1 MQYRPTYGHNKRNTK
16 TTKLHQTNYPSKL
29 DREQEKQRPH
39 AGQNHGARRY
49 LHLWRNCSCEL
60 CWMRCWELKVAG
72 LVWKKH
78 MKQNV
83 WNHSNTPRVT
93 NNHLEWGHCDVAMFC
108 PNMGITMFLL
118 RRSLECLV
126 ENGIPLLEVTRS
138 GLWYWDVLGCLHN
151 KKKENPG
158 VPKLY
163 RKISSMF
170 GHHSDPGDAF
180 RLGCIRKPALCT
192 LRPQG

>member
-1 MQYRPTYGHNKRNTK
+1 
-16 TTKLHQTNYPSKL
+16 
-29 DREQEKQRPH
+29 
-39 AGQNHGARRY
+39 
-49 LHLWRNCSCEL
+49 
-60 CWMRCWELKVAG
+60 MRCWELKVAG

-126 ENGIPLLEVTRS
+126 EHGIPLLEVTRS